1 MPKLVRALVPPPN
14 KDGLVDEKHFLRLL
28 ADAFQLAS
36 GGDRKRVEL
45 RRLQLALLHRGWHP

>member
-1 MPKLVRALVPPPN
+1 MPEVVKRLVLHPN